1 MLTVDGSQGE
11 GGGQLVRAAVT
22 LSALTGTPV
31 TVTRVRE
38 NRRNPGL
45 GFQHCAA
52 IRAVA
57 GTCCAEV
64 RGNEPGSRQVSF
76 LPGKIRDADQSIA
89 VGTAGSIPLVI
100 QAWLPAALE
109 AGGTL
114 EVTGGTEVP
123 MSPTID
129 YLEKVLLPALGPAG
143 RGVKIEIRRR
153 GYYPA
158 GGGAVRVTADPA
170 CPVPISIPRDGSCGI
185 RSCSSGLPAHVTGR
199 QAERAAAVLS
209 GGAGRDFPAE
219 IRLSDGPSRG
229 SSCTVWCGAKGCCS
243 FGRPGLPAEAVGE
256 AAARCLLAELA
267 GPWDVDAHLS
277 DQLLISLARYGGRY
291 SAAACTLHARTLCG
305 LLGQFGFPVNVSHG
319 DEVTFSA

>member
-1 MLTVDGSQGE
+1 MLTIDGSQGE

-31 TVTRVRE
+31 TITRVRE
-38 NRRNPGL
+38 NRRRPGL

-52 IRAVA
+52 VRAVA
-57 GTCCAEV
+57 GTCGAGV

-76 LPGKIRDADQSIA
+76 LPGAIRAADQSIE

-109 AGGTL
+109 TGGTL

-143 RGVKIEIRRR
+143 RGVGIEVRRR

-158 GGGAVRVTADPA
+158 GGGDVRVTAEPA
-170 CPVPISIPRDGSCGI
+170 QPAPVQVTRDGTRGI
-185 RSCSSGLPAHVTGR
+185 RSCSSGLPGHVTRR
-199 QAERAAAVLS
+199 QAAHAAEVLS
-209 GGAGRDFPAE
+209 LGAGADFPAE

-267 GPWDVDAHLS
+267 GTWDVDAHLS
-277 DQLLISLARYGGRY
+277 DQLLIYLARYGGSY
-291 SAAACTLHARTLCG
+291 SAAACTLHARTLCR
-305 LLGQFGFPVNVSHG
+305 LLDQFGFPVTVSIG